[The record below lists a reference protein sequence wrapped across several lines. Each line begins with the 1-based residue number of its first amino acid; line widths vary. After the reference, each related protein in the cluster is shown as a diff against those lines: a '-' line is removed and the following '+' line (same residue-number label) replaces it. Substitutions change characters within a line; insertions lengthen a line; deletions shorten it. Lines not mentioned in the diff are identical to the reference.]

1 MKLEGVNRRFGDR
14 DVLKDVNLNFD
25 KNGMVFILGAS
36 GSGKSTLLNVLGL
49 LDGNTNFNS
58 FLSVKCSESCIF
70 INFFLP

>member
-49 LDGNTNFNS
+49 LDDGYDG
-58 FLSVKCSESCIF
+58 KIYYG
-70 INFFLP
+70 